1 MRPLLI
7 AFFIV
12 LAANCCGQ
20 DSTTAIYIDE
30 IVQKIEAR
38 ILNDIVETK
47 DTLIYDDEN
56 NPGKDQYLTIRT
68 HFYTN
73 PQTMQLDKIVEK
85 STYKEIITE
94 ITVYFFG
101 NQPVLFTNKQSDNNT
116 VKFDFDIYYMN
127 DKSVYCVKRN
137 NLRGTPDG
145 DTYLKWCRELQR
157 DYQKIV
163 QDYNKTFASRKSR

>member
-1 MRPLLI
+1 MRVLLI
-7 AFFIV
+7 LLFTGLV
-12 LAANCCGQ
+12 ANCAAQ
-20 DSTTAIYIDE
+20 DSATAIYING

-38 ILNDIVETK
+38 IANDILETK
-47 DTLIYDDEN
+47 DTLIYDDESN
-56 NPGKDQYLTIRT
+56 SGKDQYLTIRT

-85 STYKEIITE
+85 STYKKIATE

-101 NQPVLFTNKQSDNNT
+101 NQPVLFTNKQLDNNKI
-116 VKFDFDIYYMN
+116 KFDFDIYYMN

-145 DTYLKWCRELQR
+145 DTYLKWCRELQK
-157 DYQKIV
+157 DYQRVV
-163 QDYNKTFASRKSR
+163 QEYNKTFASRKSR